1 MKACVEKFGGRIDV
15 LLNVAGIMD
24 LNQSADTVEDE
35 MWDRVI
41 AVNLTA
47 PVRLMREVL
56 GVMKAQG
63 SGSIV
68 NVSSKAGLSGAAA
81 GVAYTASKHGLVCSF

>member
-1 MKACVEKFGGRIDV
+1 M
-15 LLNVAGIMD
+15 NVAGVMD
-24 LNQSADTVEDE
+24 LNHSADTLEDE

-47 PVRLMREVL
+47 PVKLMREVL
-56 GVMKAQG
+56 AVMKAQG

-68 NVSSKAGLSGAAA
+68 NVCSKAGMSGASA
-81 GVAYTASKHGLVCSF
+81 GVAYTASKHGLVCLSRNLRS